1 MILFSDLLASL
12 KPSGAAFTVEVTP
25 DWMQGR
31 TTYGGLSGA
40 ICVEAARRAIPDLP
54 RLRSAQFAF
63 IGPAGGQVTA
73 TPTVLRQGKSAVFVG
88 VDLVGEQ
95 GLATRAI
102 LTFGAARPTAYE
114 HADAPAP
121 KALPIEGGAP
131 FFRVGGPNFSDHFD
145 ARIAGGQALVTQAQP
160 ELLIWLRHKDRNA
173 GVGEAALVALGD
185 VAPPAAM
192 AMFTAF
198 APISSMTWSLDFVEE
213 PEPDA
218 DWFLKSS
225 RGEAVADG
233 YSSQNMGLWTASGRP
248 VILSRQ
254 TVAIFA

>member
-1 MILFSDLLASL
+1 M
-12 KPSGAAFTVEVTP
+12 
-25 DWMQGR
+25 
-31 TTYGGLSGA
+31 
-40 ICVEAARRAIPDLP
+40 
-54 RLRSAQFAF
+54 
-63 IGPAGGQVTA
+63 
-73 TPTVLRQGKSAVFVG
+73 
-88 VDLVGEQ
+88 
-95 GLATRAI
+95 
-102 LTFGAARPTAYE
+102 
-114 HADAPAP
+114 
-121 KALPIEGGAP
+121 
-131 FFRVGGPNFSDHFD
+131 
-145 ARIAGGQALVTQAQP
+145 
-160 ELLIWLRHKDRNA
+160 
-173 GVGEAALVALGD
+173 ALGD

-198 APISSMTWSLDFVEE
+198 APISSMTWSLDPVEE